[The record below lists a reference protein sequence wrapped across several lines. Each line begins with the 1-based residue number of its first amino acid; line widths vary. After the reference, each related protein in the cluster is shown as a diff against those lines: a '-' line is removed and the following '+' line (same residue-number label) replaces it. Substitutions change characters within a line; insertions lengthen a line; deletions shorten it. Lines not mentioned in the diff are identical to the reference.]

1 MPASVQAF
9 VNGAPGLLAVVD
21 FDLLVQAA
29 SVSLRAL
36 MSDDGAGQEP
46 FGLSTCISPESAAD
60 VEGAVQ
66 SVFATGAAVV
76 DMAIEYG
83 GPETWS
89 VGRFHAWRL
98 QAANGEVLVGVQ
110 ITQAAEGDWLES
122 RFHEL
127 RDRNQSILDA
137 AGDGIYGID
146 ASGCATFANRAA
158 VDLLGWK
165 PDDIVGKRLHDVH
178 HHSYPD
184 GSPYPAENC
193 PIYAAVRDG
202 EIHRVDNEVFWSDD
216 GEAIPVEYTSTPIVR
231 DGEISGAVIVFRD
244 IRRRLEAE
252 RAREKAHAEVE
263 AVKQRLELILEAAGE
278 GVYGLDRDGN
288 GTFANRAAID
298 LLGWRLDDVVGRG
311 VHEMHHHSH
320 ADGSPYPREDCP
332 VYAAIK
338 DGKVHRV
345 DDEVFWTRDG
355 DTRQVEYTSTPILT
369 ESGEPDGAVV
379 VFRDISAR
387 KKIEKERDQAFD
399 RIRELNR
406 QLELERDYLRE
417 EVDLTVNF
425 GEIIGESPALKHTL
439 AQVEAVAATPVSVLI
454 LGESGV
460 GKEMIARAIHAAS
473 DRSDCP
479 LIRVNCASVPKD
491 LFESEFFGHVKG
503 AFTGAHR
510 DRVGR
515 MQLAHGGTLFLDE
528 VGEIPL
534 SLQSKLL
541 RVLQEN
547 EFEPVGDDRTIS
559 VDVRIVA
566 ATNRDLRAEVEA
578 GRFREDL
585 YYRLS
590 VFPVTVPPL
599 RKRREDIL
607 PLAVHCVNRFC
618 DELGRERLSISKQQA
633 RLLESQRWSG
643 NVRELKNVMERAVIL
658 SRGTRLALDLGNTDP
673 DPGPTAGASS
683 ADSEEFV
690 TESEFRAL
698 ERNNLIAAL
707 RSADWRVSG
716 AGGAAELLQIKPSTL
731 TYRMKAF
738 GIQPGKPDRE
748 NPAGDARR

>member
-1 MPASVQAF
+1 M
-9 VNGAPGLLAVVD
+9 
-21 FDLLVQAA
+21 
-29 SVSLRAL
+29 
-36 MSDDGAGQEP
+36 
-46 FGLSTCISPESAAD
+46 
-60 VEGAVQ
+60 
-66 SVFATGAAVV
+66 
-76 DMAIEYG
+76 G
-83 GPETWS
+83 G
-89 VGRFHAWRL
+89 
-98 QAANGEVLVGVQ
+98 
-110 ITQAAEGDWLES
+110 D
-122 RFHEL
+122 
-127 RDRNQSILDA
+127 
-137 AGDGIYGID
+137 
-146 ASGCATFANRAA
+146 
-158 VDLLGWK
+158 
-165 PDDIVGKRLHDVH
+165 
-178 HHSYPD
+178 
-184 GSPYPAENC
+184 
-193 PIYAAVRDG
+193 
-202 EIHRVDNEVFWSDD
+202 
-216 GEAIPVEYTSTPIVR
+216 
-231 DGEISGAVIVFRD
+231 
-244 IRRRLEAE
+244 AE
-252 RAREKAHAEVE
+252 R
-263 AVKQRLELILEAAGE
+263 
-278 GVYGLDRDGN
+278 
-288 GTFANRAAID
+288 
-298 LLGWRLDDVVGRG
+298 
-311 VHEMHHHSH
+311 
-320 ADGSPYPREDCP
+320 
-332 VYAAIK
+332 
-338 DGKVHRV
+338 
-345 DDEVFWTRDG
+345 
-355 DTRQVEYTSTPILT
+355 
-369 ESGEPDGAVV
+369 EPDGAVV

-387 KKIEKERDQAFD
+387 KRVEKERDEAFD

-425 GEIIGESPALKHTL
+425 GEIIGESPALKRTL

-515 MQLAHGGTLFLDE
+515 MQLADGGTLFLDE

-547 EFEPVGDDRTIS
+547 EFEPVGDDRTVS

-599 RKRREDIL
+599 RERKPDIV

-618 DELGRERLSISKQQA
+618 DELGRERLAIGKQQA
-633 RLLESQRWSG
+633 RQLESRRWPG

-658 SRGTRLALDLGNTDP
+658 SRGSRLALELGAPERDAYP
-673 DPGPTAGASS
+673 DAASDAEAGVSRQVDA
-683 ADSEEFV
+683 AEGFM
-690 TESEFRAL
+690 TESEFREL

-707 RSADWRVSG
+707 KTADWRVSG
-716 AGGAAELLQIKPSTL
+716 SGGAAELLQIKPSTL

-738 GIQPGKPDRE
+738 GIQPE
-748 NPAGDARR
+748 T

>member
-1 MPASVQAF
+1 MSLSFEGF
-9 VNGAPGLLAVVD
+9 VEGAPGLLAVVD
-21 FDLLVQAA
+21 SDRCCRVASSELLALLAA
-29 SVSLRAL
+29 ESPNRERL
-36 MSDDGAGQEP
+36 
-46 FGLSTCISPESAAD
+46 GLSYCLAPVSIVDVVAAVD
-60 VEGAVQ
+60 
-66 SVFATGAAVV
+66 SVLATGEAVTAL
-76 DMAIEYG
+76 AIEYG
-83 GPETWS
+83 RPGDWS
-89 VGRFHAWRL
+89 AGLFYAWSL
-98 QAANGEVLVGVQ
+98 TMPDESALVAVQ
-110 ITQAAEGDWLES
+110 IKEAEASDPLES

-127 RDRNQSILDA
+127 HDRNQSILEA

-158 VDLLGWK
+158 VELLGWK
-165 PDDIVGKRLHDVH
+165 PEDILGKRLHDVH

-184 GSPYPAENC
+184 GSPYPAEDC

-202 EIHRVDNEVFWSDD
+202 EVHRVDRDVFWTDD
-216 GEAIPVEYTSTPIVR
+216 GQAIPVEYTSTPIVR
-231 DGEISGAVIVFRD
+231 DGEITGAVIVFRD

-252 RAREKAHAEVE
+252 QAREKAHAEVE

-320 ADGSPYPREDCP
+320 ADGSPYPRDDCP

-355 DTRQVEYTSTPILT
+355 DTRQVEYTSTPILS
-369 ESGEPDGAVV
+369 ERGEPDGAVV

-387 KKIEKERDQAFD
+387 KRVEKERDEAFD

-515 MQLAHGGTLFLDE
+515 MQLADGGTLFLDE

-547 EFEPVGDDRTIS
+547 EFEPVGDDRTVS
-559 VDVRIVA
+559 VDVRVVA

-599 RKRREDIL
+599 RERKPDIV

-618 DELGRERLSISKQQA
+618 DELGRERLAIGKQQA
-633 RLLESQRWSG
+633 RQLESRRWPG

-658 SRGTRLALDLGNTDP
+658 SRGSRLALELGAPERDAYP
-673 DPGPTAGASS
+673 DAASDAEAGVFSQVDA
-683 ADSEEFV
+683 AEGFM
-690 TESEFRAL
+690 TESEFREL

-707 RSADWRVSG
+707 KTADWRVSG
-716 AGGAAELLQIKPSTL
+716 SGGAAELLQIKPSTL

-738 GIQPGKPDRE
+738 GIQPE
-748 NPAGDARR
+748 T

>member
-1 MPASVQAF
+1 LGLSIETF
-9 VNGAPGLLAVVD
+9 VEGAPGLLAVVAS
-21 FDLLVQAA
+21 DLGCRAA
-29 SVSLRAL
+29 SPGLMELVPSGRAGRARVEL
-36 MSDDGAGQEP
+36 SDFLAPASIEQVVD
-46 FGLSTCISPESAAD
+46 
-60 VEGAVQ
+60 AVD
-66 SVFATGAAVV
+66 SVFATGEAVTV
-76 DMAIEYG
+76 PGIEYG
-83 GPETWS
+83 QPAS
-89 VGRFHAWRL
+89 SRMGRLYVWPVSS
-98 QAANGEVLVGVQ
+98 AADSDLVAVQ
-110 ITQAAEGDWLES
+110 IEQSVEGDLLET
-122 RFHEL
+122 RFFEL
-127 RDRNQSILDA
+127 HDRNQSILEA

-158 VDLLGWK
+158 VELLGWK
-165 PDDIVGKRLHDVH
+165 PEDIVGKRLHDVH

-184 GSPYPAENC
+184 GSPYPAEDC
-193 PIYAAVRDG
+193 PIYAAIRDG
-202 EIHRVDNEVFWSDD
+202 EVHRVDRDVFWTDD
-216 GEAIPVEYTSTPIVR
+216 GQAIPVEYTSTPIVR
-231 DGEISGAVIVFRD
+231 DGEITGAVIVFRD

-252 RAREKAHAEVE
+252 QAREKAHAEVE

-278 GVYGLDRDGN
+278 GVYGLDGNGN

-320 ADGSPYPREDCP
+320 ADGSHYPREDCP

-355 DTRQVEYTSTPILT
+355 ETRQVEYTSTPILS
-369 ESGEPDGAVV
+369 ERGEPDGAVV

-387 KKIEKERDQAFD
+387 KKIEKERDEAFD

-547 EFEPVGDDRTIS
+547 EFEPVGDDRTVS

-599 RKRREDIL
+599 RERKPDIL
-607 PLAVHCVNRFC
+607 PLAIHCVNRFC
-618 DELGRERLSISKQQA
+618 DELGRDRLAISKQQA
-633 RLLESQRWSG
+633 RQLESRRWPG

-658 SRGTRLALDLGNTDP
+658 SRGARLALDLGASEP
-673 DPGPTAGASS
+673 DGLPDVVDVPVDDG
-683 ADSEEFV
+683 DFL
-690 TESEFRAL
+690 TESQFRKL
-698 ERNNLIAAL
+698 ERSNLIAAL
-707 RSADWRVSG
+707 RTANWRVSG
-716 AGGAAELLQIKPSTL
+716 AGGAAELLEIKPSTL
-731 TYRMKAF
+731 AYRIKAF
-738 GIQPGKPDRE
+738 DIQPE
-748 NPAGDARR
+748 T

>member
-1 MPASVQAF
+1 MPLSVEEF
-9 VNGAPGLLAVVD
+9 VEGSPGLLAVVNSK
-21 FDLLVQAA
+21 LCCQAA
-29 SVSLRAL
+29 SADLLAL
-36 MSDDGAGQEP
+36 LPAKSRYEGRP
-46 FGLSTCISPESAAD
+46 GLTDCLAPASVAE
-60 VEGAVQ
+60 VGEAVR
-66 SVFATGAAVV
+66 SVLANGDAITA
-76 DMAIEYG
+76 MAIEYG
-83 GPETWS
+83 SPGGWS
-89 VGRFHAWRL
+89 AGNLFAWRL
-98 QAANGEVLVGVQ
+98 TIPDDADLVAVQ
-110 ITQAAEGDWLES
+110 IEPTAGPGALEV
-122 RFHEL
+122 RFHEINDL
-127 RDRNQSILDA
+127 NRSILDA

-158 VDLLGWK
+158 VDLLGWQ
-165 PDDIVGKRLHDVH
+165 PDDIIGKPLHDVH
-178 HHSYPD
+178 HHSHRD
-184 GSPYPAENC
+184 GSPYPVEDC

-202 EIHRVDNEVFWSDD
+202 KVHRVDDEVFWTDD
-216 GEAIPVEYTSTPIVR
+216 GVAIPVEYTSTPILR
-231 DGEISGAVIVFRD
+231 DGKISGAVIVFRD

-252 RAREKAHAEVE
+252 RAKEKAHLEVE
-263 AVKQRLELILEAAGE
+263 AVKRQLELILQAAGE

-298 LLGWRLDDVVGRG
+298 LLGWRLEDVVGKG

-320 ADGSPYPREDCP
+320 ADGSHYPREDCP

-369 ESGEPDGAVV
+369 ESGQPDGAVV

-387 KKIEKERDQAFD
+387 KRVEKERDEAFD

-425 GEIIGESPALKHTL
+425 GEIVGESPALKHTL

-473 DRSDCP
+473 DRRDCP
-479 LIRVNCASVPKD
+479 LIKVNCASVPKD

-510 DRVGR
+510 DRIGR

-547 EFEPVGDDRTIS
+547 EFEPVGDDRTVS

-599 RKRREDIL
+599 RERKPDIV

-618 DELGRERLSISKQQA
+618 DELGRERLAISKQQA
-633 RLLESQRWSG
+633 RQLERRRWPG

-658 SRGTRLALDLGNTDP
+658 SRGSRLALELGAPEGDASP
-673 DPGPTAGASS
+673 DAASDAEAGVFSRVNA
-683 ADSEEFV
+683 AEQFM
-690 TESEFRAL
+690 TESEFREL

-707 RSADWRVSG
+707 KTADWRVSG
-716 AGGAAELLQIKPSTL
+716 SGGAAELLQIKPSTL

-738 GIQPGKPDRE
+738 GIQPQKSG
-748 NPAGDARR
+748 